1 MVLLYASAG
10 ASAPALTD
18 IRGSLA
24 YAWRTVGG
32 AGGELR
38 RMALPIGGVAL
49 FLAARLMA
57 LQALSLLVVPLYW
70 TLPRILDLQATL
82 PAAVVEGAHP
92 ICPHRS
98 GEGTLSSTGRR
109 EPMPL
114 LSFAGCIAACCRV
127 ETIEAMLMVNAQQQ
141 VTESKH
147 VQ

>member
-1 MVLLYASAG
+1 
-10 ASAPALTD
+10 
-18 IRGSLA
+18 
-24 YAWRTVGG
+24 
-32 AGGELR
+32 
-38 RMALPIGGVAL
+38 MALPIGGVAL

-92 ICPHRS
+92 ICPHPS
-98 GEGTLSSTGRR
+98 EEGTLSSTGRR

-114 LSFAGCIAACCRV
+114 LSSTGRREAMPLLSFAGCFAACCRV